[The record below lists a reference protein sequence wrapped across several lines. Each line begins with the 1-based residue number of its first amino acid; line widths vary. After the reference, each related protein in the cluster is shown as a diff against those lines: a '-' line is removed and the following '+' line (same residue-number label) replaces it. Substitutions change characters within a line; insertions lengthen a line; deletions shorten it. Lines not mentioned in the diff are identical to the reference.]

1 MWFALQLAGGSGQS
15 WEANMAG
22 QLPGAIDRMRQVHAD
37 WHATSATGTTLVI
50 LGFYTALITVLVYTL
65 SH

>member
-1 MWFALQLAGGSGQS
+1 
-15 WEANMAG
+15 MAG

-37 WHATSATGTTLVI
+37 WPATSATGTTLVI
-50 LGFYTALITVLVYTL
+50 LGFYTALIAVLVHTL